1 MEANI
6 IKYEG
11 DNSTF
16 IWKHPVEDFNTGTQL
31 IVHESQQALFFA
43 NGQALDLFGP
53 GRHTLETQNIPL
65 IRKLFA
71 LPFGKETP
79 FHAEV
84 YFINLTDQ
92 MAIKWGTDSK
102 VEYIDP
108 KYGFPLKIGASGEM
122 TLRAED
128 ARKMVVRLVGTES
141 TLTQSSLTQKFRG
154 ILMSK
159 LKTYLAT
166 LIRQE
171 QIDIFAIDE
180 HLTSMS
186 VGLQKLLTPDYDEY
200 GLALERF
207 VVTTIV
213 KPEDDPNY
221 QCFRNLHFRQYA
233 DVAEAELKQ
242 KVGVIDQQTSA
253 RRMVIEAEGLAKKR
267 QLEGYTYQQERGFD
281 VAEGIAHNQ
290 AIGQMSNL
298 GIGLGM
304 MGGVSQLVG
313 ETMGNTMKNSVLDKC
328 PSCGAPVSP
337 NARFCPSCG
346 ASLQQ
351 KAEDNLVVCPH
362 CGQKTP
368 KGKFCSNCGK
378 PLQQTCVKCGAPISA
393 GAKFCPNCGTPV
405 EGGKA

>member
-221 QCFRNLHFRQYA
+221 QRFRNLHFRQYA